1 VPWRITEGMTTAQL
15 MEILSGR
22 PWTVKEQV
30 GVLERIM
37 LETMYATL
45 IVRVMRDL
53 EPLQSV

>member
-1 VPWRITEGMTTAQL
+1 MTTAQL